1 MKKIRSYFLLLRIHQ
16 WVKNFFIFLPAF
28 FALKLT
34 DLQIISKSSLSFL
47 AFSFLASAVYIF
59 NDMLDVNEDRQH
71 PTKCKRPFASNQV
84 SINEGIVLILMLL
97 VSSFGLFYFVVG
109 FTAATLM
116 AGLYLVQ
123 NILYTIKLKHIAVL
137 DIVIIS
143 AGFVIRILIGGIISE
158 TPLTHWI
165 VLLTFVLSLFLALA
179 KRRDDVAN
187 YVRTGSKARKN
198 LDGYNLE
205 FLNVAITVMATVVV
219 VCYLMYCT
227 SDEVIKRFNAHIYLT
242 SVFVIMGVLR
252 YLQLTFV
259 WMISGSPTLVLLKN
273 RFLQVILLGW
283 VVSFFVIIYYH
294 KLQ

>member
-1 MKKIRSYFLLLRIHQ
+1 LLLRIHQ

-34 DLQIISKSSLSFL
+34 DLQIISKTSLSFL

-109 FTAATLM
+109 FPAATLM

>member
-34 DLQIISKSSLSFL
+34 DLQIISKTSLSFL

-109 FTAATLM
+109 FPAATLM